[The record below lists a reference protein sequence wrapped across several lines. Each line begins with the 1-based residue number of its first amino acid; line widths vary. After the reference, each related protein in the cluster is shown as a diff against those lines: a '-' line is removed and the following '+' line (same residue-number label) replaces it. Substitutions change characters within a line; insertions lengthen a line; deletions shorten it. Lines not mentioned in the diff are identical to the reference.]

1 MIKRIVIRLWDA
13 VASLQVT
20 IVSLALLMALVV
32 LCTLAQTELG
42 TLGAVN
48 TYMRS
53 LVVVRHFNGI
63 PFGVPLFPGGGL
75 VGLVLLLN
83 LSVAL
88 VKRFDF
94 NWQKS
99 GLWVVHFGLILLV
112 AGEFV
117 SGAFQVETQMAIE
130 VGQTSNFVESP
141 RQNEMAITDVTQAGR
156 EEAFGIP
163 ESLLKKEGS
172 ITLPGTPLTFN
183 VKKYFLNAELG
194 PRTPADPA
202 PMATAGI
209 GPNVKITEAPPVT
222 VDNEL
227 NRTSVF
233 VEPVANGKSY
243 GIWLVSNALGA
254 PQSFTHEGHT
264 YQLSMRERRYV
275 LPYSIT
281 LKKFSHDVYPGT
293 QIPKNFSSLVHISN
307 PAKGE
312 ERDVLIYMNQPL
324 RYEGKT
330 FYQASFGKGDTLS
343 ILQVVSN
350 PGWLLPYISCVL
362 ITLGLLVHF
371 GITLRRSIRRRQATQ
386 EAL

>member
-1 MIKRIVIRLWDA
+1 

-20 IVSLALLMALVV
+20 IISLALLMALVV

-53 LVVVRHFNGI
+53 FLVWRHVAGLSF
-63 PFGVPLFPGGGL
+63 PLPLFPGGGL

-83 LSVAL
+83 LTVAL

-117 SGAFQVETQMAIE
+117 SGAFQVETQMSIE
-130 VGQTSNFVESP
+130 VGQTADYVESP
-141 RQNEMAITDVTQAGR
+141 RQMELAVTDTTNPAR
-156 EEAFGIP
+156 AEAYGLP
-163 ESLLKKEGS
+163 ETLLRKTG
-172 ITLPGTPLTFN
+172 TVALPGTPLTIR
-183 VKKYFLNAELG
+183 VKKFFPNADLSNLA
-194 PRTPADPA
+194 PSDPPSLA
-202 PMATAGI
+202 NMGVGAG
-209 GPNVKITEAPPVT
+209 VRITEAPLVAS
-222 VDNEL
+222 DNEV
-227 NRTSVF
+227 NHTSAF
-233 VEPVANGKSY
+233 VEPIAGGRSY
-243 GIWLVSNALGA
+243 GTWLVSTALGA
-254 PQSFTHEGHT
+254 PQSFIHEGHT
-264 YQLSMRERRYV
+264 YALSMRQRRYP
-275 LPYSIT
+275 LPYSVT

-324 RYEGKT
+324 RYEGKA

-343 ILQVVSN
+343 VLQVVSN
-350 PGWLLPYISCVL
+350 PGWLLPYLSCIL

-371 GITLRRSIRRRQATQ
+371 GITLRRSIRRRQEAQ
-386 EAL
+386 EVL